1 MRLFLGILICVIEDC
16 ADSAEMYLVPVEPA
30 AALVELEAELVGL
43 AVALVELVP
52 VLAEPAAA
60 LAVIVG
66 SLSVAEDL
74 LVEQLAVLAAIAAY
88 SHCLVPAVK
97 LALLAVKLVV
107 LLARVVD
114 FVVTLNK
121 CLQ

>member
-1 MRLFLGILICVIEDC
+1 LRLSLGTLKCVIKDC

-30 AALVELEAELVGL
+30 AALVELEAVLDGL
-43 AVALVELVP
+43 AVVLVELVP

-66 SLSVAEDL
+66 SLSAAVDL
-74 LVEQLAVLAAIAAY
+74 LVEQLAVLAAIVVY

-97 LALLAVKLVV
+97 LALL
-107 LLARVVD
+107 
-114 FVVTLNK
+114 
-121 CLQ
+121 